1 MSKFKVG
8 DMVRVKNT
16 SFAKYKGKIEMLG
29 KICEIKA
36 IIEYEDR
43 CHVEVWQQDKRDFWC
58 FNEDDLELVLSYET
72 IKVTKD
78 NKNITVELQNGKKG
92 KAHCEEC
99 DIYNEGIG
107 VVIAT
112 ARAYGVDLKD
122 CADLVSKKSNDKDL
136 TKLKSIIERA
146 KKFLKDNE
154 KTKYKI
160 TLSKFWN
167 SKEIFGIH
175 CDTEEKSNKLLKAF
189 DRLGKKWSTGDNYLK
204 LNAYGDFKSKTIYYN
219 DNTYGYVNDCIGKI
233 FEFNEVDLEN
243 E

>member
-1 MSKFKVG
+1 MNKFKVG
-8 DMVRVKNT
+8 DKVKVLNNENYPQYEEMNKMV
-16 SFAKYKGKIEMLG
+16 GKV
-29 KICEIKA
+29 CEIKE
-36 IIEYEDR
+36 IIGEY
-43 CHVEVWQQDKRDFWC
+43 CVIWQPDKKNTWIFR
-58 FNEDDLELVLSYET
+58 EYLLELAQPYEI

-99 DIYNEGIG
+99 DTYNEGIG

-112 ARAYGVDLKD
+112 ARAYGVDLQK

-136 TKLKSIIERA
+136 AELKSIIERA

-167 SKEIFGIH
+167 SKEILGIH
-175 CDTEEKSNKLLKAF
+175 CDTEEKAKILLKAF
-189 DRLGKKWSTGDNYLK
+189 DKLGKKWITGDNYLK
-204 LNAYGDFKSKTIYYN
+204 LNTYRTFKSKTVCYN
-219 DNTYGYVNDCIGKI
+219 DNTYGNVDDCIGKI
-233 FEFNEVDLEN
+233 FEFDEVDLN
-243 E
+243 K